1 MTSFRNIGMLM
12 MSKRNNEIV
21 ERGIGNDIK
30 DHFYKKKWSYRAI
43 AEKFS
48 ISYSSVYRFLREDKF
63 LEYNDEK
70 IEALAVS
77 EEYDPLSVITNYF
90 SAVHAANK
98 EMSFTAV
105 LNGMLREEIAKIV
118 SRQGITSL
126 TKGDNYETLN
136 LWYSNSK
143 KLDKL
148 IEHAQKLLETYI
160 NLFSQVLDV
169 QREVSYVK
177 VVTDILKNEDPILY
191 KKLQIALD
199 RDHEAKRVLDSLS
212 RENVILYW
220 DSELGAVAQK
230 RLELEDDS

>member
-1 MTSFRNIGMLM
+1 MLM

>member
-1 MTSFRNIGMLM
+1 MP
-12 MSKRNNEIV
+12 KRNSEII
-21 ERGIGNDIK
+21 ERGIGNEIK
-30 DHFYKKKWSYRAI
+30 DYFYKKKWSYRAI

-77 EEYDPLSVITNYF
+77 EDYDPLSVITNYF

-105 LNGMLREEIAKIV
+105 LNSMLREEVAKII
-118 SRQGITSL
+118 SRQGITAL

-136 LWYSNSK
+136 LWYANSK

-177 VVTDILKNEDPILY
+177 VVTDILKSEDPVLY
-191 KKLQIALD
+191 KKLQIALE

-212 RENVILYW
+212 SENVILYW

-230 RLELEDDS
+230 RLELENDS